1 MNDQQEDKREGLGKR
16 LLFWGGVVFTVAAPL
31 YIGLKLNDPSTS
43 WVSFLIGA
51 FVIFMSKFEDI
62 VEFSVGPLRA
72 RMREKIDE
80 ADASLSELRQI
91 AKGLAEITLT
101 DLMASNFMGGL
112 PLIRK
117 LDFHDELMENLEHL
131 GVTGSDREKTEAMW
145 RQGMGVIYNRAI
157 SHAAAERKEKSRLSK
172 KEQTDEEFR
181 AEIAKLTDLIDFK
194 RRWDSP
200 TPAECEKFLSE
211 NGLMNE
217 EAQAWIDD
225 YRHYLETGEIR
236 RRDLF
241 ATQ

>member
-31 YIGLKLNDPSTS
+31 YIGLELNDPSTS

-51 FVIFMSKFEDI
+51 FVTFMSKFEDI
-62 VEFSVGPLRA
+62 VEFSLGPLRA

-80 ADASLSELRQI
+80 ADASLSQLRQI

-101 DLMASNFMGGL
+101 DLMASNFWAGL
-112 PLIRK
+112 PLNRK
-117 LDFHDELMENLEHL
+117 LDFHDELMEKLEHL
-131 GVTGSDREKTEAMW
+131 GVTGSDREKTEEMW
-145 RQGMGVIYNRAI
+145 RKGMGIIYHRAI
-157 SHAAAERKEKSRLSK
+157 SYVAAERENKHTLSK
-172 KEQTDEEFR
+172 KEQTNEKFR
-181 AEIAKLTDLIDFK
+181 AAIDKLDGLIDIK
-194 RRWDSP
+194 KGWDSP
-200 TPAECEKFLSE
+200 TPAQYEKFLSE
-211 NGLMNE
+211 NGLMNK

-241 ATQ
+241 VTQ